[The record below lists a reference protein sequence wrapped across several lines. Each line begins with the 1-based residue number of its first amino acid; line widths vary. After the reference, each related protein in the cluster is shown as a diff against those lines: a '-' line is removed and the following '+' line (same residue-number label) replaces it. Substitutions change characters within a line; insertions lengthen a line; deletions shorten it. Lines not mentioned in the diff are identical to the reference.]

1 MLLMRPPAEDFLR
14 LFLEAVGKPALEK
27 VPLRNHSN
35 FRIGGPADYFFEAK
49 AFADLE
55 SAIRSARASGIA
67 FHVIGGG
74 FNLLF
79 DDDGYRGVILKN
91 SVRGVTMDRGGARIE
106 AASGTPLGEL
116 IDFALAGSLEG
127 FESLAGIPGT
137 VGGAVF
143 GNAGAFGECI
153 GDYLEEAVL
162 LGADGAA
169 SRVQRTYFAFAYRH
183 SRLKLGRDIL
193 LEAKFRLRP
202 GRADRI
208 KAKIAENLA
217 VRAEKHPPRE
227 TAYAGSYFKN
237 PTLPDGTRAA
247 AGRLLEQAGARD
259 LKVGGAAVYP
269 GHCNLL
275 LNTGGATARDILV
288 LAAELKERVRDKF
301 GIALEEEVMFLPAR
315 ASGL

>member
-1 MLLMRPPAEDFLR
+1 MLLMRAPAEDFPR
-14 LFLEAVGKPALEK
+14 LFLEAVGKPVLEK
-27 VPLRNHSN
+27 VPLRNYSN
-35 FRIGGPADYFFEAK
+35 FRIGGPADYFFEAT
-49 AFADLE
+49 ALADLE
-55 SAIRSARASGIA
+55 SAIRSARACGVA

-79 DDDGYRGVILKN
+79 DDDGFRGFILKN
-91 SVRGVTMDRGGARIE
+91 SVRGVTMDAGGVRIK
-106 AASGTPLGEL
+106 AASGTSIQEL
-116 IDFALAGSLEG
+116 VDFALAGSLEG
-127 FESLAGIPGT
+127 FEFLAGIPGT
-137 VGGAVF
+137 IGGAVS

-153 GDYLEEAVL
+153 GDYLEEAMI
-162 LGADGAA
+162 LGADGAE
-169 SRVQRTYFAFAYRH
+169 SRVQRASFAFAYRH
-183 SRLKLGRDIL
+183 SRLKFGGDIL

-217 VRAEKHPPRE
+217 LRAGKHPPRD

-259 LKVGGAAVYP
+259 LKIGGAAVYP

-275 LNTGGATARDILV
+275 LNTGGATAHDILV
-288 LAAELKERVRDKF
+288 LAAELKKRVKDKF
-301 GIALEEEVMFLPAR
+301 GIELEEEVMSLPAR

>member
-1 MLLMRPPAEDFLR
+1 MLLMSAPAEDFPR
-14 LFLEAVGKPALEK
+14 LFLEAVGKPVQER
-27 VPLRNHSN
+27 VPLRNYSN
-35 FRIGGPADYFFEAK
+35 FRIGGPADYFFEAT
-49 AFADLE
+49 ALVDLK
-55 SAIRSARASGIA
+55 SAIHSARACGVA
-67 FHVIGGG
+67 FHAIGGG

-79 DDDGYRGVILKN
+79 DDNGFRGLILKN
-91 SVRGVTMDRGGARIE
+91 SVRGVTMDDRGTRLE
-106 AASGTPLGEL
+106 AASGTPIGDLV
-116 IDFALAGSLEG
+116 DFALAESLEG
-127 FESLAGIPGT
+127 FEFLAGIPGT

-153 GDYLEEAVL
+153 GDCLEEAVL
-162 LGADGAA
+162 LGVDGAE
-169 SRVQRTYFAFAYRH
+169 SRVQRIYFAFAYRH

-217 VRAEKHPPRE
+217 VRAEKHPPRD

-247 AGRLLEQAGARD
+247 AGLLLEQAGAKD
-259 LKVGGAAVYP
+259 LKIGGAAVYP

-288 LAAELKERVRDKF
+288 LAAELKERVKDKF
-301 GIALEEEVMFLPAR
+301 GIELEEEVMFLPAR